1 MPISPEDESDRPA
14 TEDAADVLSSAL
26 TSLRISGNVVLH
38 HTYGAPWAV
47 DVPASNA
54 LAPLFGVGSDA
65 RIVVFHLVERGE
77 VVMEHG
83 GDTVPIGPG
92 GIVACFGGGGHRLR
106 RGRARALK
114 LADVLAGTVPVPEP
128 TGRPDDTR
136 LLCGAFVLR
145 DIALHPLLAA
155 VPAVLSANALDD
167 DLAVVTGLMAR
178 ELGRGRPGSGFLLD
192 RALEML
198 CASLL
203 RAHLARSDVG
213 WFRAL
218 REPRLARALE
228 RIHRAP
234 GEGWTV
240 DELARVAGLSRSH
253 FAEQFTELVGESPMA
268 YVTRWRMGEA
278 CRALRHTER
287 SIAEIATDLGYA
299 SPPSF
304 ARVFR
309 RHVGVPPAEWRRDHP
324 PVSLLAT

>member
-1 MPISPEDESDRPA
+1 MSNSPEDESDRPA
-14 TEDAADVLSSAL
+14 DQVPSDVLSSAL
-26 TSLRISGNVVLH
+26 TSLRISGSVVLH

-47 DVPASNA
+47 DVPASNG
-54 LAPLFGVGSDA
+54 LAPMFGVGSDA
-65 RIVVFHLVERGE
+65 RVVVFHLVERGE
-77 VVMEHG
+77 VLMEHG
-83 GDTVPIGPG
+83 DDVLTIGPG
-92 GIVACFGGGGHRLR
+92 NIVACFGGGGHRLR
-106 RGRARALK
+106 RGRSRVLH
-114 LADVLAGTVPVPEP
+114 LQDVLTGSVAVPEA

-136 LLCGAFVLR
+136 LLCGGFVLR

-155 VPAVLSANALDD
+155 VPAVLSANVLDD
-167 DLAVVTGLMAR
+167 DLTVVTGLMAR
-178 ELGRGRPGSGFLLD
+178 ELGRGRPGSSFLLD

-234 GEGWTV
+234 GEAWTV
-240 DELARVAGLSRSH
+240 DRLARVAGLSRSH
-253 FAEQFTELVGESPMA
+253 FSEQFAELVGESPMA

-287 SIAEIATDLGYA
+287 SIAEIAADLGYA

-309 RHVGVPPAEWRRDHP
+309 RQVGVPPAEWRRNTRP
-324 PVSLLAT
+324 TVTQRR